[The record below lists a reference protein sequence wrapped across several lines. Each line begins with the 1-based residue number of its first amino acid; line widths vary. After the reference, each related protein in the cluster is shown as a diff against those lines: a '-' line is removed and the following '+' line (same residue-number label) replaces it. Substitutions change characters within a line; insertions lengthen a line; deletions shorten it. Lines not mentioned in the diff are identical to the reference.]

1 MNAADGR
8 RRTLVRPDTYVS
20 LPRSSV
26 VAVILDGST
35 VSGLAWPAVDRAFER
50 KGVKLNGGGP
60 APPWGWVPRPQD
72 WPQATFCLMPWSD
85 PQSPPGSVMGSLTPR
100 RAPEAWATPAG

>member
-60 APPWGWVPRPQD
+60 APPLGV
-72 WPQATFCLMPWSD
+72 
-85 PQSPPGSVMGSLTPR
+85 GSAS
-100 RAPEAWATPAG
+100 AGLAAGHILLDALE